1 MSKFSTS
8 SRSGVFVDR
17 RAPKVEFSL
26 RLWMQKATAGAA
38 KRAPDRNG
46 RDLDDI
52 AKRVGTLLEVFLR
65 DHPDP
70 EQAEIRGFPGGHLC
84 RCTGYVAI
92 VAAAPDAAK
101 TPREAREH
109 A

>member
-1 MSKFSTS
+1 
-8 SRSGVFVDR
+8 
-17 RAPKVEFSL
+17 
-26 RLWMQKATAGAA
+26 MQKATAGAA

-46 RDLDDI
+46 RYLDNI
-52 AKRVGTLLEVFLR
+52 AVRVGSVLEVFLR

-70 EQAEIRGFPGGHLC
+70 EEAEIRDYPGGHLC
-84 RCTGYVAI
+84 RCTGYVSV

-101 TPREAREH
+101 TPREACEH